1 MNNQSFFAVVVAV
14 ILSGVA
20 STAAAEDKSG
30 YWVNSEGTVW
40 RSGHDLCWRAGYWTP
55 ALAIAECDPDL
66 AAKPV
71 AAEAPMRE
79 PMPESTPGP
88 EPVAEAPVPVM
99 PEPVGP
105 QEPAFEKFTF
115 SAETLFAFDKAVIR
129 PDAADVLAGV
139 VEKMNKYLEVE
150 LILVTGHTDRIG
162 AEAYNQS
169 LSERRA
175 ALVRDYLVGKGV
187 ESSRIQA
194 AGRGETEPVIACD
207 NIKGKESRANKP
219 LIRCLQPNRR
229 VVIEIA
235 VQRESGAY

>member
-1 MNNQSFFAVVVAV
+1 MNNKTLFAVASAV
-14 ILSGVA
+14 LLAGVA

-40 RSGHDLCWRAGYWTP
+40 RSGYNLCWRAGYWTP

-66 AAKPV
+66 VAKPV
-71 AAEAPMRE
+71 AAEAPM
-79 PMPESTPGP
+79 P
-88 EPVAEAPVPVM
+88 EPTPVVEAPAPAAPE

-105 QEPAFEKFTF
+105 QKPAFEKFTF

-129 PDAADVLAGV
+129 PDAADILAGV
-139 VEKMNKYLEVE
+139 VEKMNKYPEVE

-162 AEAYNQS
+162 TDAYNQK

-175 ALVRDYLVGKGV
+175 AAVRDYLVGKGV

-194 AGRGETEPVIACD
+194 AGRGEAEPVVACGD
-207 NIKGKESRANKP
+207 VKGKENRTNKA
-219 LIRCLQPNRR
+219 LIQCLQPNRR

-235 VQRESGAY
+235 VQRETGAY